1 MAYKVQMTESADKDL
16 EEIADYIAIKLSNP
30 KSATEL
36 LDEFLE
42 KKKLLVKS
50 PLIYPLCS
58 NLRLQEEGYHR
69 FLFKNNFIA
78 LYLINKDNKIVTIMR
93 IFYAKRDYEKLI

>member
-1 MAYKVQMTESADKDL
+1 MTESADKDL
-16 EEIADYIAIKLSNP
+16 EKIADYIAIKLSNP

-42 KKKLLVKS
+42 KKKLLEES
-50 PLIYPLCS
+50 PLMYPLCS
-58 NLRLQEEGYHR
+58 NLRLQEEEYHR

-78 LYLINKDNKIVTIMR
+78 LYLINEDNKIVTIMR

>member
-50 PLIYPLCS
+50 PDRKS
-58 NLRLQEEGYHR
+58 
-69 FLFKNNFIA
+69 
-78 LYLINKDNKIVTIMR
+78 VV
-93 IFYAKRDYEKLI
+93 

>member
-1 MAYKVQMTESADKDL
+1 MTESADKDL

-50 PLIYPLCS
+50 PLMYPLCS
-58 NLRLQEEGYHR
+58 NLRLQEEGYHM

-78 LYLINKDNKIVTIMR
+78 LYLINEDNKIVTIMR